1 MPNKLFNTTFE
12 NALRLLILL
21 DVYDYPQTLDMLY
34 AVDFMATYGKT
45 FNITEDNLN
54 GDNQYKFSEFAS
66 RREAVKIALKALVL
80 DGLVQALNL
89 NDGIAYTVS
98 SDGEDYC
105 NSLESDYATEYRRN
119 AQLVIKSVAGKTERE
134 LISSINKM
142 SAKSLMK
149 EET

>member
-80 DGLVQALNL
+80 DGLVH
-89 NDGIAYTVS
+89 
-98 SDGEDYC
+98 
-105 NSLESDYATEYRRN
+105 
-119 AQLVIKSVAGKTERE
+119 
-134 LISSINKM
+134 
-142 SAKSLMK
+142 
-149 EET
+149 